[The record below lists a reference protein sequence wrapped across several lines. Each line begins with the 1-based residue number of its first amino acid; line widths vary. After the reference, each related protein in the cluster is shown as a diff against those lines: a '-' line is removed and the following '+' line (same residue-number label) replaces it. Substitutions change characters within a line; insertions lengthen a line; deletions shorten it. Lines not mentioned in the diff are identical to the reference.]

1 MSVIHV
7 TAQQFDE
14 VVINSKE
21 PVLVDFWAT
30 WCGPCQMLAPV
41 LEELA
46 AEDDM
51 KIAKIDVDKDPEL
64 AMAFDIVSI
73 PTLLVFREGKIVQ
86 KSIGLVDKAAIRKL
100 MQQ

>member
-51 KIAKIDVDKDPEL
+51 KIAKVDVDKDPEL

-100 MQQ
+100 ME

>member
-7 TAQQFDE
+7 AAQQFDE

-51 KIAKIDVDKDPEL
+51 KIAKVDVDKDPEL